1 MQNRRIAYRTKKSE
15 SMYKHFLKRVIDIVL
30 SFLGII
36 VLSVPMLIV
45 AIAIKCDSKGP
56 VFFRQKRVGIK
67 KKTFTILKFRTMR
80 IDTPHDAPTHE
91 LSDPKKWITK
101 VGGFLR
107 KTSLD
112 EIPQIFNIFVGERGI
127 IETTKN
133 NADFSRVVT
142 VNSISL

>member
-1 MQNRRIAYRTKKSE
+1 
-15 SMYKHFLKRVIDIVL
+15 
-30 SFLGII
+30 
-36 VLSVPMLIV
+36 
-45 AIAIKCDSKGP
+45 
-56 VFFRQKRVGIK
+56 
-67 KKTFTILKFRTMR
+67 MR

-127 IETTKN
+127 IETTKK